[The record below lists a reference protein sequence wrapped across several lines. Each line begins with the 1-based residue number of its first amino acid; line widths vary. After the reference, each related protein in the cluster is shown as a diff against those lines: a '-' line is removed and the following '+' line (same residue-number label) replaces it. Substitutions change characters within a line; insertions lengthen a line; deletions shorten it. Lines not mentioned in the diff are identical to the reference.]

1 MAHKGTSHY
10 SLMAKEKENIER
22 ALTQHWTLDFV
33 INSIACSLLYLTTSI
48 ELTQVNKWHAM
59 GLYGL
64 EKWHCIHFMYNDSF
78 TPCFLVKIEG
88 PSVMR

>member
-48 ELTQVNKWHAM
+48 ELT
-59 GLYGL
+59 
-64 EKWHCIHFMYNDSF
+64 
-78 TPCFLVKIEG
+78 
-88 PSVMR
+88 